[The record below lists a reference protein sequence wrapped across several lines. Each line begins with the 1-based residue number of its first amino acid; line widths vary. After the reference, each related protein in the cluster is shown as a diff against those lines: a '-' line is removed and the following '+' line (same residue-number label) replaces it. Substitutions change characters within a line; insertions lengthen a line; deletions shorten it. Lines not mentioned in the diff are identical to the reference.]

1 MLNNTPGAAALISER
16 ATDSSSYISGSP
28 PSTRNSRMPLGCVQ
42 ENTRVLPRL
51 SASDEWR
58 AVTMVITLN
67 IVRLRRP
74 VASANSADCRP
85 GTAVANK
92 ARVIRRAGGGE
103 RKGSASAFSS
113 YIS

>member
-1 MLNNTPGAAALISER
+1 
-16 ATDSSSYISGSP
+16 
-28 PSTRNSRMPLGCVQ
+28 MPLGCVQ

-103 RKGSASAFSS
+103 GSGANFVFSLSYLLRRHTVSALPVVVE
-113 YIS
+113 IP

>member
-1 MLNNTPGAAALISER
+1 MLNSTPGAAALISAS

-58 AVTMVITLN
+58 AVTMVINLSMP
-67 IVRLRRP
+67 IP
-74 VASANSADCRP
+74 VFSSIRKPFSHDSADCRL
-85 GTAVANK
+85 GTALLSPAG
-92 ARVIRRAGGGE
+92 RAGGLE
-103 RKGSASAFSS
+103 FVKAQALLVFT
-113 YIS
+113 